1 MAALAQPAPPSSN
14 APESRSAGDRLLPL
28 EVVINSAKG
37 GVWTLL
43 ERKGVLYAPEEAFVE
58 WRLSHRPS
66 AQGIEF
72 QGQKWYALSAIP
84 GFEARLNFAA
94 QSIDLVF
101 SPAAFN
107 DLRLTQDV
115 TLRPPLSPTIPA
127 LFANYDLNYAV
138 SRLRNGGH
146 AG

>member
-1 MAALAQPAPPSSN
+1 MALVITSMCLSAPALAQPAASPSSN
-14 APESRSAGDRLLPL
+14 APESRLAGDRLLPL
-28 EVVINSAKG
+28 EVFINSSKG

-43 ERKGVLYAPEEAFVE
+43 ERKGVLHAPDEAFEE

-84 GFEARLNFAA
+84 GFEARLNFAT

-101 SPAAFN
+101 SPSAFN
-107 DLRLTQDV
+107 DLRLTQEV
-115 TLRPPLSPTIPA
+115 MPRPPSGPSQGIQA
-127 LFANYDLNYAV
+127 S
-138 SRLRNGGH
+138 SR
-146 AG
+146 